1 MKKIIVAGLL
11 AAAFSIVSCGGN
23 ADSQNDDSDKI
34 NNSDTNDPDKGSL
47 DDGAGTD
54 TLFKSKSENADT
66 VKMNQDGTKEEKAG
80 Q

>member
-1 MKKIIVAGLL
+1 MKKIIVAALL
-11 AAAFSIVSCGGN
+11 AAVFGVVSCGGS
-23 ADSQNDDSDKI
+23 ADRQNDDSVKN

-47 DDGAGTD
+47 HEGAGTD

-66 VKMNQDGTKEEKAG
+66 AKMDQDGTKEDNDG